1 LTPGWGRAM
10 HVLSLEK
17 KILLAFVVGGLLLL
31 CAGWFAAESG
41 RAYLAADAQAD
52 SLRDAERALLAVELS
67 LRGAESGQ
75 RGYLLTGRHEYLGP
89 YERALQDIGGQLD
102 VTRGLL
108 AEQAEALQ
116 LFWKV
121 DALVRFKLAELQHTI
136 ELRRESGFDSGLRLL
151 GTEVGVLD
159 MGEIRVQ
166 IGQIQKLLQAKVNA
180 ELARSAQR
188 SSYTQV
194 GVLLTGGVAAGLA
207 VAAYMFIAWD
217 LRERRQLAARVEEQA
232 NRDPLTQ
239 LANRRFFE
247 KCLEFSLAQARR
259 DGTHLGLLFLDLDGF
274 KAVND
279 RHGHER
285 GDAALV
291 EIARR
296 FRETVRD
303 ADLLG
308 RLGGDEFALIAP
320 NAKDGR
326 ELAHL
331 AQRLLRTL
339 VDPNQPALSDRA
351 LGASIGIAFFPADAA
366 DLQGLIA
373 AADAA
378 MYAAKRAGKNRIA
391 FSRTSVAAA
400 A

>member
-1 LTPGWGRAM
+1 M
-10 HVLSLEK
+10 LSLEK
-17 KILLAFVVGGLLLL
+17 KILLAFVASGLLLL
-31 CAGWFAAESG
+31 GAGWFAVQSG

-52 SLRDAERALLAVELS
+52 RLREAERSLLAVELS

-75 RGYLLTGRHEYLGP
+75 RGYLLTGRLEHLGP
-89 YERALQDIGGQLD
+89 YRRALEDIGGQLEA
-102 VTRGLL
+102 TRALL
-108 AEQAEALQ
+108 AEQPEALQ

-136 ELRRESGFDSGLRLL
+136 ELRRESGFDSGLRVL
-151 GTEVGVLD
+151 GSDVGMLE

-166 IGQIQKLLQAKVNA
+166 IEQIQKLLQARVKA

-188 SSYTQV
+188 SSYTLV
-194 GVLLTGGVAAGLA
+194 GVLLTGLIVAALT
-207 VAAYMFIAWD
+207 VAAYLLIAWE
-217 LRERRQLAARVEEQA
+217 LRERRQLATRIEEQA

-239 LANRRFFE
+239 LANRHFFE
-247 KCLEFSLAQARR
+247 KCLELNLAQARR

-279 RHGHER
+279 RRGHEK
-285 GDAALV
+285 GGAVLV

-296 FRETVRD
+296 FRQTVRD
-303 ADLLG
+303 ADLLC
-308 RLGGDEFALIAP
+308 RLGGDEFALMAP

-339 VDPNQPALSDRA
+339 GDPNQPALFERP
-351 LGASIGIAFFPADAA
+351 LGASIGIAFFPADAT
-366 DLQGLIA
+366 DLQGLVA